1 MRSWRIEDL
10 REGMTASYSQTIT
23 DYDVKAFAGISGDHN
38 PIHIDDEYAAKSRFK
53 RRIAH
58 GFHSASFFSAIF
70 GTQLPGKGC
79 VYASQSLNFKRPV
92 YLGDTVTASVTV
104 IGIDLQSKKVDFET
118 VCKVRNKVVTNGF
131 ESKRT
136 SFIM

>member
-10 REGMTASYSQTIT
+10 REGMTACYSQTIT

-38 PIHIDDEYAAKSRFK
+38 PIHVDDEYASRSRYK

-79 VYASQSLNFKRPV
+79 VYASQSLSFKRPV

-104 IGIDLQSKKVDFET
+104 IGIDLESKKVDFET
-118 VCKVRNKVVTNGF
+118 VCKVRNKIVTSGTAQIF
-131 ESKRT
+131 LPEG
-136 SFIM
+136 

>member
-118 VCKVRNKVVTNGF
+118 VCKVRNKVVTSGTAQIF
-131 ESKRT
+131 LPEG
-136 SFIM
+136 

>member
-1 MRSWRIEDL
+1 
-10 REGMTASYSQTIT
+10 MTASYSQTIT

-118 VCKVRNKVVTNGF
+118 VCKVRNKVVTSGTAQIF
-131 ESKRT
+131 LPEG
-136 SFIM
+136 

>member
-58 GFHSASFFSAIF
+58 GFHSASFFRQYSE
-70 GTQLPGKGC
+70 P
-79 VYASQSLNFKRPV
+79 S
-92 YLGDTVTASVTV
+92 YLGKAVYMPHKA
-104 IGIDLQSKKVDFET
+104 
-118 VCKVRNKVVTNGF
+118 
-131 ESKRT
+131 
-136 SFIM
+136 

>member
-1 MRSWRIEDL
+1 
-10 REGMTASYSQTIT
+10 MTASYSQTIT

-38 PIHIDDEYAAKSRFK
+38 PIHIDDEYANQSRFK

-104 IGIDLQSKKVDFET
+104 IGIDLQSRKVDFET
-118 VCKVRNKVVTNGF
+118 VCKVRNKVVTSGTAQIF
-131 ESKRT
+131 LPEG
-136 SFIM
+136 

>member
-1 MRSWRIEDL
+1 MRSWPIEDL

-118 VCKVRNKVVTNGF
+118 VCKVRNKVVTSGTAQIF
-131 ESKRT
+131 LPEG
-136 SFIM
+136 

>member
-1 MRSWRIEDL
+1 MQAWRIENI

-23 DYDVKAFAGISGDHN
+23 DYDVKAFAGLSGDHN
-38 PIHIDDEYAAKSRFK
+38 PIHIDEEYASNSRFK
-53 RRIAH
+53 QRIAH

-79 VYASQSLNFKRPV
+79 IYASQSLNFKRPV

-104 IGIDLQSKKVDFET
+104 RVVDVKAKKVEFET
-118 VCKVRNKVVTNGF
+118 LCKVRNKVVTSGIA
-131 ESKRT
+131 EI
-136 SFIM
+136 FIPEG

>member
-1 MRSWRIEDL
+1 MQSWRIEDL

-38 PIHIDDEYAAKSRFK
+38 PIHVDDVYASESRFK
-53 RRIAH
+53 KRIAH

-79 VYASQSLNFKRPV
+79 VYASQNLIFKRPV

-104 IGIDLQSKKVDFET
+104 TKIDLKSKKVDFET
-118 VCKVRNKVVTNGF
+118 VCKVRNKVVTSGVAQIF
-131 ESKRT
+131 MPEG
-136 SFIM
+136 